1 MADERAELL
10 GYFQRELAYLRA
22 MGAGFA
28 RDYPKIAARLELDGE
43 ESADP
48 HVERLIEAF
57 AFLTGRIQY
66 NLDRDFSEIPAALLQ
81 ALYPQFAAPV
91 PAMAIARFE
100 VDPGQGKLIGGY
112 PIARH
117 TQLHANSNQGA
128 TCTFRTAYPV
138 TLWPLHVADAA
149 LEPTDLHDFLDS
161 EHTVAGVLRLRIEL
175 MAPEGEIAELGVD
188 RLRFHL
194 DGERN
199 TVYQLYEL
207 LFLHCRGVA
216 VRSDRRS
223 APVRLGPEAIRPVGF
238 DVDEAVLPYPA
249 ESHQGYRLLQEYF
262 AFPEKFFFLDLEQ
275 LSVLRDSGF
284 DDSFEVVFQIG
295 RFDQPERQQSLEV
308 GVSTKTVRLNC
319 VPAVNLFEQVA
330 EPILIN
336 HQKYEYPVI
345 ADQRR
350 QAAMEVF
357 SIEDV
362 VSTRPNSTEV
372 IQYEPFYS
380 YRHAAIRDQNRT
392 FWLATRRASNRP
404 NDNGTDM
411 YISLVDLSNRPLV
424 PNVDTLTVR
433 CICTNRDL
441 PSRLSFGSEA
451 GDFEIEGFS
460 AIKKIVA
467 LRKPTRSIPPPV
479 GRGLLWRLISHLS
492 LNYLSL
498 VNDGKEAL
506 QEILKLYNFSDS
518 TYLEKQI
525 LGIESV
531 ESTPHFARILSDTGI
546 SFVRGVRVQIEFDEE
561 QFVGGGVYLFASV
574 LERFLGLYTAMNSFS
589 QLAVST
595 KQRREVLREWPPR
608 AGDQVL
614 L

>member
-1 MADERAELL
+1 MREELL
-10 GYFQRELAYLRA
+10 LYYERELTYMRQL
-22 MGAGFA
+22 GAEFA
-28 RDYPKIAARLELDGE
+28 EKYPKIASRLMLEPDRCE
-43 ESADP
+43 DP
-48 HVERLIEAF
+48 HVERLLEGF
-57 AFLTGRIQY
+57 AFLAARIH
-66 NLDRDFSEIPAALLQ
+66 LKIDDEFPEITQGLLNT
-81 ALYPQFAAPV
+81 LYPHYVRPLPCMTVVEMFVDPEQGKQSSGMKIPRDSVLYSRRVNNLACKFQTSYDTTIWPLTLQNAEWKTPDRLSPVIKNPDCAAVLSLHFQLLPDVQFA
-91 PAMAIARFE
+91 
-100 VDPGQGKLIGGY
+100 
-112 PIARH
+112 
-117 TQLHANSNQGA
+117 QL
-128 TCTFRTAYPV
+128 
-138 TLWPLHVADAA
+138 
-149 LEPTDLHDFLDS
+149 EMDS
-161 EHTVAGVLRLRIEL
+161 LRLYL
-175 MAPEGEIAELGVD
+175 QGESNLI
-188 RLRFHL
+188 HS
-194 DGERN
+194 
-199 TVYQLYEL
+199 LYEL
-207 LFLHCRGVA
+207 LNNNCFEILLRNPK
-216 VRSDRRS
+216 DKTS
-223 APVRLGPEAIRPVGF
+223 APIALPPSALRPVGF
-238 DVDEAVLPYPA
+238 EQDEGLLPY
-249 ESHQGYRLLQEYF
+249 SRRSFLGYRLLQEYF
-262 AFPEKFFFLDLEQ
+262 SFPEKFFFLDLEQ
-275 LSVLRDSGF
+275 LGALRESGF
-284 DDSFEVVFQIG
+284 SDSFEVVFQIG
-295 RFDQPERQQSLEV
+295 RFDQPERQQVLEV
-308 GVSTKTVRLNC
+308 GVNTKTIRLNC
-319 VPAVNLFEQVA
+319 APVVNLFQQIA

-336 HQKYEYPVI
+336 HQRYEYPVI

-357 SIEDV
+357 SIDDV
-362 VSTRPNSTEV
+362 VSTKPNSTEV

-380 YRHAAIRDQNRT
+380 YRHAALRDQNRT

-404 NDNGTDM
+404 HDTGTDM

-433 CICTNRDL
+433 CTCTNRDL
-441 PSRLSFGSEA
+441 PSRLSFGNEA

-460 AIKKIVA
+460 AIKKIIA

-498 VNDGKEAL
+498 VGDGKEAL

-531 ESTPHFARILSDTGI
+531 DSAPHFARILSDTGI
-546 SFVRGVRVQIEFDEE
+546 SFVRGVRVHIDFDEE

-574 LERFLGLYTAMNSFS
+574 IERFLGLYTAMNSFS

>member
-1 MADERAELL
+1 VREELL
-10 GYFQRELAYLRA
+10 HYYERELTYMRQL
-22 MGAGFA
+22 GAEFA
-28 RDYPKIAARLELDGE
+28 EKYPKIASRLMLEADRCE
-43 ESADP
+43 DP
-48 HVERLIEAF
+48 HVERLLEGF
-57 AFLTGRIQY
+57 AFLAARIH
-66 NLDRDFSEIPAALLQ
+66 LKIDDEFPEITQGLLNT
-81 ALYPQFAAPV
+81 LYPHYVRPLPCMTVVEMF
-91 PAMAIARFE
+91 I
-100 VDPGQGKLIGGY
+100 DPEQGKQSSGMRIPRGSVLYSRRVNNLACKFQTSYDTVIW
-112 PIARH
+112 
-117 TQLHANSNQGA
+117 
-128 TCTFRTAYPV
+128 PV
-138 TLWPLHVADAA
+138 TLQSAEWKTPDRLSPVIKNPDCAA
-149 LEPTDLHDFLDS
+149 VLSLQFQLLPDVKFEQLEMDS
-161 EHTVAGVLRLRIEL
+161 LRLYL
-175 MAPEGEIAELGVD
+175 QGESNLI
-188 RLRFHL
+188 HS
-194 DGERN
+194 
-199 TVYQLYEL
+199 LYEL
-207 LFLHCRGVA
+207 LNNNCFEILLRNPKNKTA
-216 VRSDRRS
+216 SPIPLPPS
-223 APVRLGPEAIRPVGF
+223 ALRPVGF
-238 DVDEAVLPYPA
+238 EQDEGLLPY
-249 ESHQGYRLLQEYF
+249 SRRSFLGYRLLQEYF

>member
-1 MADERAELL
+1 VREDLL
-10 GYFQRELAYLRA
+10 LYYERELTYLRQL
-22 MGAGFA
+22 GAEFA
-28 RDYPKIAARLELDGE
+28 EKYPKIASRLMLEADRCE
-43 ESADP
+43 DP
-48 HVERLIEAF
+48 HVERLLEGF
-57 AFLTGRIQY
+57 AFLAARVHLKI
-66 NLDRDFSEIPAALLQ
+66 DDEFPEITQGLLNT
-81 ALYPQFAAPV
+81 LYPHYVRPMPCMTV
-91 PAMAIARFE
+91 VEMH
-100 VDPGQGKLIGGY
+100 VDPEQGKQSSGMRIPRDTVLYSRRVNNLACKFQTSYDTNIW
-112 PIARH
+112 
-117 TQLHANSNQGA
+117 
-128 TCTFRTAYPV
+128 PV
-138 TLWPLHVADAA
+138 TLKAA
-149 LEPTDLHDFLDS
+149 EWKTP
-161 EHTVAGVLRLRIEL
+161 
-175 MAPEGEIAELGVD
+175 D
-188 RLRFHL
+188 RLSPVIKNPDCAAVLSLQFQLLPDVKFEDFDLNSMRVYL
-194 DGERN
+194 QGESRL
-199 TVYQLYEL
+199 VHSLYEL
-207 LFLHCRGVA
+207 LNNNCFEILVRNPNNKAARPVA
-216 VRSDRRS
+216 LPPS
-223 APVRLGPEAIRPVGF
+223 ALRPVGF
-238 DVDEAVLPYPA
+238 DQDEGMLPY
-249 ESHQGYRLLQEYF
+249 SRRSFLGYRLLQEYF
-262 AFPEKFFFLDLEQ
+262 AFPEKYFFLDITQ
-275 LSVLRDSGF
+275 LNALHEGGF
-284 DDSFEVVFQIG
+284 EDCFEIVFQIG
-295 RFDQPERQQSLEV
+295 RFDDPDRQQSLEV
-308 GVSTKTVRLNC
+308 GVNTKTIRLNC
-319 VPAVNLFEQVA
+319 TPAVNLFHQTA

-336 HQKYEYPVI
+336 HQRHEYPVI

-357 SIEDV
+357 SIDDV
-362 VSTRPNSTEV
+362 VSSRPNSNEV

-380 YRHAAIRDQNRT
+380 YRHAALRDKNKT

-404 NDNGTDM
+404 NDTGTDM

-433 CICTNRDL
+433 CTCTNRDL
-441 PSRLSFGSEA
+441 PSRLSFGSDA

-498 VNDGKEAL
+498 VSDGKEAM

-525 LGIESV
+525 LGIEKVSS
-531 ESTPHFARILSDTGI
+531 EPHFARILSDTGI
-546 SFVRGVRVQIEFDEE
+546 SFVRGVRVQMEFDEE

-589 QLAVST
+589 QLVVST